1 MILIL
6 RALSLYLKNVI
17 ENKIKSL
24 YLKFYYFNSKNY
36 HIVIL
41 LIIKNSYIKGIPK
54 GISYNTGFLI
64 IIFWLNC
71 FIAFSRDNTSFQD
84 SIQNPH
90 YTIPSTSEKIKT
102 DGVLDENFWDDA
114 LEIELPYEVEPGE
127 NLKAPV
133 KTYVLLSYTKSH
145 LYVGFKAFDPEPS
158 KIRAHYMDRDNA
170 FSDDVV
176 GVILDTYND
185 ERRAFDFM
193 CNPLGI
199 QEDAIETTNSYD
211 ESWDAIWESGGRIN
225 EQGYFVEM
233 SIPFSS
239 LRFQRGEEVQ
249 TWGFDAIRSYPRKV
263 RYHIGTFKRDRNSNC
278 YLCQSLK
285 ITGFKGA
292 TPGKNIEI
300 VPTLSVKLS
309 QERENETEGNF
320 NWRTK
325 KIDPG
330 LTAKWGIT
338 PNMTLGVTVN
348 PDFSQVEADAA
359 QMDINEPFDL
369 FYPEKRPF
377 FTEGS
382 DFFHSDVV
390 YTRTLRDPIWGIKL
404 TGKEKGNTIGSYIV
418 QDKLTNLI
426 FPGSQGNDE
435 TTVENESYSSVLRYK
450 RDLGNKYTLGM
461 IYTDREGDDYFN
473 RLGVIDANLRITE
486 KDRIVIQGGLS
497 STHYPDS
504 IIEQFEQPD
513 GTFNSYAA
521 TFNYSHNTRN
531 IDWYL
536 SYEDLGKGLRV
547 DQGFV
552 TQVDYKELE
561 VGANY
566 TWLANNQ
573 DLWWTSIEFGGEY
586 EHMVDQSYDLLESG
600 VELDFNISMI
610 KQSHIYVD
618 YSRFRE
624 AYNNEEFDQNSFYI
638 HHCAWPIG
646 SLHYWLNFNFGDR
659 IDYDNTRLGKRF
671 RFSPGFDWKIG
682 MHLTLNLNHTY
693 EQLNVEPGRL
703 YTANITEGHI
713 TYQFNKQI
721 FLRAI
726 LQYRDFKYNVDY
738 YNEDPPEPLE
748 QKVFSQ
754 LLFSYKINPQTVLFL
769 GYSDNYTG
777 GEINERDT
785 PLTQTDWA
793 FFFKVGYAFVL

>member
-1 MILIL
+1 MGFLLPCRKILIIL
-6 RALSLYLKNVI
+6 L
-17 ENKIKSL
+17 KIK
-24 YLKFYYFNSKNY
+24 Y
-36 HIVIL
+36 
-41 LIIKNSYIKGIPK
+41 SYIKSIFK
-54 GISYNTGFLI
+54 ITVYNIGVSVLLI
-64 IIFWLNC
+64 ALSC
-71 FIAFSRDNTSFQD
+71 FSAFSGNNISSRD
-84 SIQNPH
+84 SIQNPN
-90 YTIPSTSEKIKT
+90 YIIPSTTEKIKT
-102 DGVLDENFWDDA
+102 DGVLDENFWNDA
-114 LEIELPYEVEPGE
+114 LEIELPYEVDPGE

-133 KTYVLLSYTKSH
+133 KTYVLLSYTNSH
-145 LYVGFKAFDPEPS
+145 LYVGFKAYDPEPS
-158 KIRAHYMDRDNA
+158 KIQAHYMDRDNA
-170 FSDDVV
+170 FSDDAV
-176 GVILDTYND
+176 GIVLDTYND
-185 ERRAFDFM
+185 ERRSFDFI

-211 ESWDAIWESGGRIN
+211 DSWDAIWESGGRIN

-239 LRFQRGEEVQ
+239 LRFQRSDDIQ

-263 RYHIGTFKRDRNSNC
+263 RYHIGTFKRDRNNNC
-278 YLCQSLK
+278 YLCQALK

-309 QERENETEGNF
+309 QERENETEGEF
-320 NWRTK
+320 DWRTK
-325 KIDPG
+325 EVDPG
-330 LTAKWGIT
+330 ITAKWGIT

-390 YTRTLRDPIWGIKL
+390 YTRTLRDPVWGVKL

-418 QDKLTNLI
+418 QDKLTNLV
-426 FPGSQGNDE
+426 FPGSQGNDA
-435 TTVENESYSSVLRYK
+435 TTIENESFSSVLRYK

-473 RLGVIDANLRITE
+473 RLGLIDANLRITE

-504 IIEQFEQPD
+504 IIEQFEQPN

-521 TFNYSHNTRN
+521 TFNYNHNTRN

-536 SYEDLGKGLRV
+536 SYEDLGKDLRV

-552 TQVDYKELE
+552 TQVDFKELE
-561 VGANY
+561 VGAEY
-566 TWLANNQ
+566 TWLANNK
-573 DLWWTSIEFGGEY
+573 DLWWTSIRLGGEY
-586 EHMVDQSYDLLESG
+586 EHIVEQSFDLLES
-600 VELDFNISMI
+600 EAMLWFNISMI
-610 KQSHIYVD
+610 KQSHIYTEL
-618 YSRFRE
+618 YRTRE
-624 AYNNEEFDQNSFYI
+624 AYNNETFDQNSFFI

-646 SLHYWLNFNFGDR
+646 SLQYWLNFYFGDR

-671 RFSPGFDWKIG
+671 RFAPGFNWKIG
-682 MHLTLNLNHTY
+682 MHLTLQLNHTY
-693 EQLNVEPGRL
+693 EKLKVDPGRL
-703 YTANITEGHI
+703 YTANVSEGHI
-713 TYQFNKQI
+713 IYQINKQI

-726 LQYRDFKYNVDY
+726 LQYRNYDYNVGL
-738 YNEDPPEPLE
+738 YNEDPPDPLE
-748 QKVFSQ
+748 QKFFSQ
-754 LLFSYKINPQTVLFL
+754 FLFSYKINPQTVLFL

-777 GEINERDT
+777 GEIIERDT

-793 FFFKVGYAFVL
+793 IFFKVGYAFVL